1 MQYLDLNPK
10 KFQFCQEEVEFAGF
24 LLTPTMVK
32 PLPKYIDSIRNFPRP
47 ANITDIRAWFDLVN
61 RSPTTASLQSSWTH
75 SDLS

>member
-32 PLPKYIDSIRNFPRP
+32 PLPKYIDSIRNDALSATFQCYAQEMLR
-47 ANITDIRAWFDLVN
+47 DM
-61 RSPTTASLQSSWTH
+61 RS
-75 SDLS
+75 